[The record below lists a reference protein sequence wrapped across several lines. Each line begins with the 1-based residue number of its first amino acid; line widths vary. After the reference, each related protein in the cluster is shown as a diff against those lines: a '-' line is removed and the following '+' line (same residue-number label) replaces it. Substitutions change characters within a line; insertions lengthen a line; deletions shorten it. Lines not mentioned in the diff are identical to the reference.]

1 MDTRVYPN
9 PQLLVDGQWRAARA
23 GRTIPIVNPASG
35 DTIGQLAFAEREDLD
50 EALEAAAKGF
60 QTWKRVSAYER
71 SKIMRK
77 AANLLRERIEL
88 VATLMTME
96 QGKTLAEAKAEI
108 HNGAD
113 TIDWFA
119 EEGRRTYG
127 RVIPARAEGVYQL
140 VVKEPVGPV
149 AAFTPWNFPI
159 NQIVR
164 KLSAA
169 LAAGCSII
177 VKAPEETPASPAELI
192 RAFVDAGVPAGAI
205 GLVYGDPAAISSY
218 LIPHPVIRKISFTGS
233 TVVGKQLAA
242 LAGLHMKRATM
253 ELGGHAPVIVF
264 DDADVAVAAKVM
276 ASSKFRNAGQVCISP
291 TRFLVQEG
299 VYDAFVE
306 AFVANAKKLKVGD
319 GLESGVNMG
328 ALANPRRSD
337 GDGRQPRGREPSTAP
352 RSGPAATASA
362 RRATS
367 TSRRSSPSCRTTPRR

>member
-1 MDTRVYPN
+1 VRAAASAAPDAAGVAASLGRESIRNQPSTIMDTRVYPN

-149 AAFTPWNFPI
+149 AAFTP
-159 NQIVR
+159 
-164 KLSAA
+164 
-169 LAAGCSII
+169 
-177 VKAPEETPASPAELI
+177 
-192 RAFVDAGVPAGAI
+192 
-205 GLVYGDPAAISSY
+205 
-218 LIPHPVIRKISFTGS
+218 
-233 TVVGKQLAA
+233 
-242 LAGLHMKRATM
+242 
-253 ELGGHAPVIVF
+253 
-264 DDADVAVAAKVM
+264 
-276 ASSKFRNAGQVCISP
+276 
-291 TRFLVQEG
+291 
-299 VYDAFVE
+299 
-306 AFVANAKKLKVGD
+306 
-319 GLESGVNMG
+319 
-328 ALANPRRSD
+328 
-337 GDGRQPRGREPSTAP
+337 
-352 RSGPAATASA
+352 
-362 RRATS
+362 
-367 TSRRSSPSCRTTPRR
+367 